1 MDSHEVT
8 ARLRELNVTLGSL
21 FPLAEARL
29 QKTSRLGSVS
39 AWGGGDKAPS
49 PRPDPPALLRP
60 SVSVS
65 VVQGLPQPHSQFP
78 GVSPCCLA
86 HEWLLALP
94 LAGSRVAL

>member
-1 MDSHEVT
+1 MDSHKVT
-8 ARLRELNVTLGSL
+8 ERLRELNVTLGSL

-65 VVQGLPQPHSQFP
+65 VVQGLPQPHSQVP
-78 GVSPCCLA
+78 GVSQCCLA
-86 HEWLLALP
+86 HKWLLALP
-94 LAGSRVAL
+94 LAGSWVAL